1 LRFEKTD
8 DVVYTR
14 SCRTHLK
21 LLGENKAMR
30 IEKTGILLLSMTVL
44 VTAGFVSNQAF
55 AGEVSSS
62 GQEGIDCEAA
72 GGNFDFNR
80 VPRCI
85 FPAVGGIAVV
95 VPDSVLYG
103 ELAQQYSLW
112 LIPTISA
119 VGIGAYIIKRK
130 F

>member
-1 LRFEKTD
+1 
-8 DVVYTR
+8 
-14 SCRTHLK
+14 
-21 LLGENKAMR
+21 MR

-55 AGEVSSS
+55 AGVSSS
-62 GQEGIDCEAA
+62 GSEGEACRAA
-72 GGNFDFNR
+72 GGNFDFQR
-80 VPRCI
+80 VPKCI

-112 LIPTISA
+112 LIPAISA
-119 VGIGAYIIKRK
+119 IGIGAYIIKRK
-130 F
+130 I

>member
-1 LRFEKTD
+1 MKIA
-8 DVVYTR
+8 
-14 SCRTHLK
+14 K
-21 LLGENKAMR
+21 
-30 IEKTGILLLSMTVL
+30 IGILLLSLTVL
-44 VTAGFVSNQAF
+44 ITAGFVSNQAF
-55 AGEVSSS
+55 AGVSSQGS
-62 GQEGIDCEAA
+62 EGEACLLA
-72 GGNFDFNR
+72 GGDFDFNR

-85 FPAVGGIAVV
+85 FPSAVGGISVV

-119 VGIGAYIIKRK
+119 LAIGVYIVKRK